1 MSPRESNTLAV
12 GVVRWAPN
20 LHIVDSTHQDLTL
33 HRECLSI
40 SFGKG
45 WYQCPVGWVIGTPN
59 FQHGRGRYRRRSSAL
74 LREKIDLDELNCTCA
89 SFVPIGP
96 RLLPK
101 SGTPAATFSPWRNSV
116 SVLISEK
123 HRTEILLGE
132 NPWISGLEYI
142 PPLRY
147 GGVLAI
153 SDDFWGDFP
162 RVLATCYH
170 FSGNFHRYV
179 LRGRYV

>member
-1 MSPRESNTLAV
+1 MAKMSPRESHFLAV

-20 LHIVDSTHQDLTL
+20 LHMFNSTHQDLTL
-33 HRECLSI
+33 HGECRLI
-40 SFGKG
+40 SDGKG

-89 SFVPIGP
+89 SFVRIGP
-96 RLLPK
+96 LLLPK
-101 SGTPAATFSPWRNSV
+101 VLPPAATCAPWRKSV
-116 SVLISEK
+116 SVLKSEK

-142 PPLRY
+142 PPLR
-147 GGVLAI
+147 I
-153 SDDFWGDFP
+153 
-162 RVLATCYH
+162 
-170 FSGNFHRYV
+170 
-179 LRGRYV
+179 